1 MFRQDMGRGAMPVVA
16 FADLD
21 SFGEFENSKVQGA
34 STQMFLSHVSR
45 YLSCPVRDSDGTK
58 MKVYLLL
65 LS

>member
-1 MFRQDMGRGAMPVVA
+1 MPVVA

-21 SFGEFENSKVQGA
+21 SFREFENSKVQGA

-45 YLSCPVRDSDGTK
+45 YLSFPVRDSDGTK
-58 MKVYLLL
+58 MRVYLLL